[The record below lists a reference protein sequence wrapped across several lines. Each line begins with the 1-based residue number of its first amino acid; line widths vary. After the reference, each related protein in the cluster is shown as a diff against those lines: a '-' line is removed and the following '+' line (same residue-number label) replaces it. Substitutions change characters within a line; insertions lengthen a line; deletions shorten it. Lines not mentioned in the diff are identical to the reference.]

1 MSTRPVLAG
10 LALIVVLAATAC
22 SDDSGDDASATTS
35 VTTASAST
43 AVTATSVAVVTTTA
57 SPPADTS
64 DLATADTG
72 DLPPIGTG
80 DLPPVGTGDL
90 PPLPPVS
97 SDVPYVLNVTVGID
111 ADPARIERVPL
122 GSTLTLTVT
131 NPTADDEFHLHGF
144 DLGDDQV
151 MPAGQSASF
160 TFVANQI
167 GAFELESHTTGDV
180 LMILEV
186 V

>member
-10 LALIVVLAATAC
+10 LALILVLASTAC
-22 SDDSGDDASATTS
+22 SDGSGDDASATIP
-35 VTTASAST
+35 ASPASIST
-43 AVTATSVAVVTTTA
+43 AVTATSVAAVTPPP
-57 SPPADTS
+57 SPS
-64 DLATADTG
+64 DTG

-80 DLPPVGTGDL
+80 DPPPIGTGDL
-90 PPLPPVS
+90 PPMPPVS
-97 SDVPYVLNVTVGID
+97 SDVPYVLDVTVGLD
-111 ADPARIERVPL
+111 SDPTRIERVPL
-122 GSTLTLTVT
+122 GSTVTLTVT
-131 NPTADDEFHLHGF
+131 NPTAEDEFHLHGY

-167 GAFELESHTTGDV
+167 GAFELESHTTEDV
-180 LMILEV
+180 LLILEV